1 MGVRKSRTMSDTEV
15 ILLAVGVSVL
25 TALVASAG
33 CQLSHR
39 TRNQQMDELIAILSE
54 YLRRTGGLPLPG
66 DG

>member
-1 MGVRKSRTMSDTEV
+1 MSDTEV
-15 ILLAVGVSVL
+15 ILLAVGVAVL
-25 TALVASAG
+25 TALIASAG

-54 YLRRTGGLPLPG
+54 YLRRSGGPPLLE

>member
-1 MGVRKSRTMSDTEV
+1 MSDTQV

-54 YLRRTGGLPLPG
+54 ILRRRGDSPLLG

>member
-1 MGVRKSRTMSDTEV
+1 MSDTEV

-25 TALVASAG
+25 TALIASAG

-54 YLRRTGGLPLPG
+54 LYLRRSGGSPLPE